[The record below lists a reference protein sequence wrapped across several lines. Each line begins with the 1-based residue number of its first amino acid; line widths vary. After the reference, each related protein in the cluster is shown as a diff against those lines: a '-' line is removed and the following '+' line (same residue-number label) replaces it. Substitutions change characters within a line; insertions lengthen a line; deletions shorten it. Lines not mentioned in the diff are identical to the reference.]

1 MPNLY
6 TIEQVAGLLDL
17 HVKTVRRYV
26 REGRLKGRRIGKE
39 YRIARQDLEAFA
51 GSAAVLDRP
60 AAPAA
65 RTRRVTAS
73 TVVDVDVI
81 SPDESHRITTMVV
94 AALNSRRG
102 EGEPLRADSIYYPE
116 TAKLRITIASDLEQT
131 QQLLRMIDTL
141 LEAGRGKHPS

>member
-1 MPNLY
+1 MSSLY
-6 TIEQVAGLLDL
+6 TVEQVAEVLDL
-17 HVKTVRRYV
+17 HVKTVRRYL

-39 YRIARQDLEAFA
+39 YRVARADLEAFA
-51 GSAAVLDRP
+51 GGAALLDRP
-60 AAPAA
+60 AATP

-81 SPDESHRITTMVV
+81 SPEESHRITTMVM

-116 TAKLRITIASDLEQT
+116 TATLRITIASDLEQT
-131 QQLLRMIDTL
+131 QQLLRMIDKL
-141 LEAGRGKHPS
+141 LEDGRGRHL